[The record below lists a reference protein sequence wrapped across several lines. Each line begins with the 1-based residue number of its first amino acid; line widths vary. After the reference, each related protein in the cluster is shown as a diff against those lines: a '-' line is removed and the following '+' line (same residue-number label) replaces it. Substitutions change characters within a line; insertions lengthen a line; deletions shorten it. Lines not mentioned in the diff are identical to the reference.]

1 MTEPIGL
8 PMRSPYARPSLGAVG
23 SVAAH
28 LLVAVLMSFLSRDE
42 CAIAET
48 ACLEGGGDPVACRE
62 AYNACKGIEPTY
74 DLVEFELPEPEP
86 EPEPPPEPEKPP
98 EPEPEPE
105 PEPIVKPVPPAKVKT
120 PKPERAVKPA
130 PVSDTPESDEPPPPF
145 RIDQSQTSQ
154 TGSVKVDVGTPGGIP
169 GGTGDP
175 NSKGKGSR
183 PKDAPVGDGNAAPW
197 EPRGELYI
205 RELPQVLSVPQEQCP
220 AVQELGIEGVVILTV
235 QVRRDGSIKDV
246 KISKDIG
253 HGCGKV
259 AARALRRARFKPAVA
274 TNGQPADFELR
285 YEYEFQLNE

>member
-1 MTEPIGL
+1 MSSG
-8 PMRSPYARPSLGAVG
+8 SPYARPSLGAAG
-23 SVAAH
+23 SVVTH
-28 LLVAVLMSFLSRDE
+28 VIVAVLLGYFGRDE
-42 CAIAET
+42 CAIEQT
-48 ACLEGGGDPVACRE
+48 QCLAAGGDPAMCQ
-62 AYNACKGIEPTY
+62 ATYDACKGIPPTY
-74 DLVEFELPEPEP
+74 EITEFELPPEP
-86 EPEPPPEPEKPP
+86 EPEPPKPP

-105 PEPIVKPVPPAKVKT
+105 PEPIVNPVPPSKVST

-130 PVSDTPESDEPPPPF
+130 PVSDKPEPDEPPPPF
-145 RIDQSQTSQ
+145 RMDQSQTPQ
-154 TGSVKVDVGTPGGIP
+154 AGSPVQVKVGTPGGTP

-183 PKDAPVGDGNAAPW
+183 PADAPVGDSNAAPW

-235 QVRRDGSIKDV
+235 QVRRDGTIKEV

-259 AARALRRARFKPAVA
+259 AAKALRRARFKPAVA

>member
-1 MTEPIGL
+1 MSSAS
-8 PMRSPYARPSLGAVG
+8 RFARPGMGAAG
-23 SVAAH
+23 SVVAH
-28 LLVAVLMSFLSRDE
+28 LVVAALMAHLSRDE
-42 CAIAET
+42 CAEQET
-48 ACLEGGGDPVACRE
+48 ACLAAGGDPVECRE
-62 AYNACKGIEPTY
+62 RYNACKGIEPKY

-86 EPEPPPEPEKPP
+86 EKPPEPEPEPEKPP
-98 EPEPEPE
+98 EPEPEPS
-105 PEPIVKPVPPAKVKT
+105 PEPIVKPAPPTKVKAAR
-120 PKPERAVKPA
+120 PERPSKAA
-130 PVSDTPESDEPPPPF
+130 PVSDDPVPDEPPPPF
-145 RIDQSQTSQ
+145 RIDQSNTPS
-154 TGSVKVDVGTPGGIP
+154 SSPVKVSTGTPGGTP

-183 PKDAPVGDGNAAPW
+183 PRDAPVGDGDAAPW

-205 RELPQVLSVPQEQCP
+205 RDLPTVLSVPQEQCP

-235 QVRRDGSIKDV
+235 QVRRDGTIKDV

>member
-1 MTEPIGL
+1 MTPTLLAAPQRSGL
-8 PMRSPYARPSLGAVG
+8 GLVG
-23 SVAAH
+23 SIATHVVVAA
-28 LLVAVLMSFLSRDE
+28 VLAFFGRDE
-42 CAIAET
+42 CKQLQE
-48 ACLEGGGDPVACRE
+48 ACLADGGDLAACQLV
-62 AYNACKGIEPTY
+62 YDACKGVQPEY
-74 DLVEFELPEPEP
+74 DLVEFELPPEP

-105 PEPIVKPVPPAKVKT
+105 PIVKPAPPTRT
-120 PKPERAVKPA
+120 PEAKPERKVRPA
-130 PVSDTPESDEPPPPF
+130 PVSDKPVSDEPPPPF
-145 RIDQSQTSQ
+145 RVDPGQTVPS
-154 TGSVKVDVGTPGGIP
+154 GNSGVSVTTGTPGGTP

-175 NSKGKGSR
+175 NSKGQGSR
-183 PKDAPVGDGNAAPW
+183 PKDAPVGNGGDAPW

-205 RELPQVLSVPQEQCP
+205 RDLPQVLSVPQEQCP

-246 KISKDIG
+246 KVTKDIG

-285 YEYEFQLNE
+285 YEYEFQLSE

>member
-1 MTEPIGL
+1 VVTHVI
-8 PMRSPYARPSLGAVG
+8 
-23 SVAAH
+23 
-28 LLVAVLMSFLSRDE
+28 VAVLLGYFGRDE
-42 CAIAET
+42 CAIEQT
-48 ACLEGGGDPVACRE
+48 QCLAAGGDPAMCQVA
-62 AYNACKGIEPTY
+62 YDVCKGIPPTY
-74 DLVEFELPEPEP
+74 EITEFELPPEPEP
-86 EPEPPPEPEKPP
+86 EPELPP

-105 PEPIVKPVPPAKVKT
+105 PEPIVNPVPPSKVST

-130 PVSDTPESDEPPPPF
+130 PISDKPEPDEPPPPF
-145 RIDQSQTSQ
+145 RMDQSQTPQS
-154 TGSVKVDVGTPGGIP
+154 GSPVTVNVGTPGGAP

-183 PKDAPVGDGNAAPW
+183 PADAPVGDSNAAPW

-235 QVRRDGSIKDV
+235 QVRRDGTIKDV

-259 AARALRRARFKPAVA
+259 AAKALRRARFKPAVA